1 MKIGVIAPPWIQIP
15 PPKYGGIELVIYNL
29 VEGLHA
35 LGHEVILFAPRDSKV
50 SCRLMPY
57 MEGDQRCGL
66 NSSIESKVFVGELAN
81 KYAFSMAAYEGVD
94 IIHCHTLQTPNVDV
108 PTVFTLHGPA
118 NESTVETCSE
128 LSKNPK
134 NSFVTISD
142 RQKVLHLALN
152 ENINFVGTIHNCV
165 NIKGLEWKKEKED
178 FFLFVGRVNWE
189 KGLDL
194 AIRVANKAGV
204 NLVMAVK
211 MTEAFEK
218 EFFRKEILPW
228 IDKYPEHLF
237 FQFHKEIPRHMI
249 FDLIRRAKCVLFT
262 SQWEE
267 PFGLVMIESM
277 ACGTPVIA
285 LRRGAAPEVIIEGQN
300 GFLCDSEDEMIA
312 ATKKVDVINPK
323 DCRKHV
329 EKYFSREKMTKDYVK
344 VYKKILSKKKPKEV
358 VSGKKHR

>member
-1 MKIGVIAPPWIQIP
+1 MKVAVIAPPWIPIP

-29 VEGLHA
+29 VEGLA
-35 LGHEVILFAPRDSKV
+35 SLGHEVILFAPKGSNV
-50 SCRLMPY
+50 SCRLIPY
-57 MEGDQRCGL
+57 MESDLQFGL
-66 NSSIESKVFVGELAN
+66 SSTVETKAFVGELAN
-81 KYAFSMAAYEGVD
+81 KYSFSMSGYEKAD
-94 IIHCHTLQTPNVDV
+94 IIHCHTLVPPSVDM

-118 NESTVETCSE
+118 NEPTVKACEE
-128 LSKNPK
+128 FSKNPK
-134 NSFVTISD
+134 NSFVAISN
-142 RQKVLHLALN
+142 RQRELHLSLN
-152 ENINFVGTIHNCV
+152 QNINFSGTVHNCV
-165 NIKGLEWKKEKED
+165 NAKAIEWKKKKED

-211 MTEAFEK
+211 MTEDHEK

-249 FDLIRRAKCVLFT
+249 FDLMKRAKCVLFS

-267 PFGLVMIESM
+267 PFGLVMVESL

-285 LRRGAAPEVIIEGQN
+285 LRRGAAPEVIVDGEN
-300 GFLCDSEDEMIA
+300 GFLCENEDEMVE
-312 ATKKVDVINPK
+312 ATKKIDKIKPEV
-323 DCRKHV
+323 CRRHV
-329 EKYFSREKMTKDYVK
+329 EKYFSREKMTQDYVS
-344 VYKKILSKKKPKEV
+344 VYKKILSGLTQG
-358 VSGKKHR
+358 GK

>member
-1 MKIGVIAPPWIQIP
+1 MKIGMIAPPWIPIP

-29 VEGLHA
+29 AEGLSA
-35 LGHEVILFAPRDSKV
+35 LGHEVILFAPKDSDV

-57 MEGDQRCGL
+57 MENDLPFGL
-66 NSSIESKVFVGELAN
+66 ASTTETKAFVGELGN
-81 KYAFSMAAYEGVD
+81 KYSFSMCGYENVD
-94 IIHCHTLQTPNVDV
+94 IIHCHTLTPPPVDI

-118 NESTVETCSE
+118 NEPTVKACSE
-128 LSKNPK
+128 FSRNPK
-134 NSFVTISD
+134 VSFIAISE
-142 RQKVLHLALN
+142 RQKELHLTLN
-152 ENINFVGTIHNCV
+152 KDINFSGTVYNCV
-165 NIKGLEWKKEKED
+165 NAKAIEWKRKKED

-211 MTEAFEK
+211 MTEDHEK

-249 FDLIRRAKCVLFT
+249 FDLMKRARCVIFS

-267 PFGLVMIESM
+267 PFGLVMVESL

-285 LRRGAAPEVIIEGQN
+285 LRRGAAPEVIVDGKN
-300 GFLCDSEDEMIA
+300 GFLCDNEEAMVE
-312 ATKKVDVINPK
+312 ATKKVGSVKPEN
-323 DCRKHV
+323 CRRYAEKH
-329 EKYFSREKMTKDYVK
+329 FSREKMTKDYVEI
-344 VYKKILSKKKPKEV
+344 YKKILLK
-358 VSGKKHR
+358 G

>member
-1 MKIGVIAPPWIQIP
+1 MKIGMIAPPWIPIP

-29 VEGLHA
+29 AEGLHA
-35 LGHEVILFAPRDSKV
+35 LGHEVILFAPGDSKV

-57 MEGDQRCGL
+57 MESGHRFGL
-66 NSSIESKVFVGELAN
+66 DSSMESKIFVGELAN
-81 KYAFSMAAYEGVD
+81 KYAFSMAGCEGVD
-94 IIHCHTLQTPNVDV
+94 IIHCHTLARPNVNV
-108 PTVFTLHGPA
+108 PTVYTLHGPA
-118 NESTVETCSE
+118 NEPTVETCVE
-128 LSKNPK
+128 MSKNP
-134 NSFVTISD
+134 NNHFVTISD
-142 RQKVLHLALN
+142 RQRDLHLVLDK
-152 ENINFVGTIHNCV
+152 NINFAGTVHNCV
-165 NIKGLEWKKEKED
+165 DVKKIEWKKDKED

-211 MTEAFEK
+211 MTEDFEK

-249 FDLIRRAKCVLFT
+249 FDLIRRAKCVLFS

-267 PFGLVMIESM
+267 PFGLVMIEAM

-285 LRRGAAPEVIIEGQN
+285 LRRGAAPEVIIEGVN
-300 GFLCDSEDEMIA
+300 GFLCDNEEDMVA
-312 ATKKVDVINPK
+312 ATKKVGTIDPNN
-323 DCRKHV
+323 CRKHV
-329 EKYFSREKMTKDYVK
+329 EEHFSREKMTEGYIEI
-344 VYKKILSKKKPKEV
+344 YKKIISNKKTN
-358 VSGKKHR
+358 R

>member
-1 MKIGVIAPPWIQIP
+1 MRIAVIAPPCIPIP

-29 VEGLHA
+29 VEGLSA
-35 LGHEVILFAPRDSKV
+35 LGHDVILFAPCDSKV

-57 MEGDQRCGL
+57 TESGL
-66 NSSIESKVFVGELAN
+66 HFGLDSAIETKAFVGELAN
-81 KYAFSMAAYEGVD
+81 KYAFSMAGYEKVN
-94 IIHCHTLQTPNVDV
+94 IIHCHTMVPPSVDI

-118 NESTVETCSE
+118 NEPTVKACARF
-128 LSKNPK
+128 SKSPK
-134 NSFVTISD
+134 TSFVAISN
-142 RQKVLHLALN
+142 RQKELYLALN
-152 ENINFVGTIHNCV
+152 KNINFAGTVHNCV
-165 NIKGLEWKKEKED
+165 NAKIIEWKKKKED

-211 MTEAFEK
+211 MTEDHEK

-249 FDLIRRAKCVLFT
+249 FDLMKRAKCVLFS

-267 PFGLVMIESM
+267 PFGLVMIEAL

-285 LRRGAAPEVIIEGQN
+285 LRRGAAPEVIVDGKN
-300 GFLCDSEDEMIA
+300 GFLCNDEAEMVE
-312 ATKKVDVINPK
+312 ATKKIDIIKAEN
-323 DCRKHV
+323 CRRYA
-329 EKYFSREKMTKDYVK
+329 EKNFSREKMVKDYLSI
-344 VYKKILSKKKPKEV
+344 YEKIISKK
-358 VSGKKHR
+358 